1 MSVLDIY
8 RVPMSI
14 YVYGG
19 ISSAFSVLFFR
30 FCMQVGAGWH
40 ARVAE
45 RKQIEQ
51 GSKKYKSSRIAVCI
65 PCFCVGLFGGQ
76 LLSSA
81 YLRAFTNIDLFS
93 RFESMMIP
101 FAPPMPQKHGSELG
115 RRFL

>member
-51 GSKKYKSSRIAVCI
+51 DRDGLTIYDGKSFWWNLGTYFCAFWHSRVPRSKLPGAKLECKAHAKNPPS
-65 PCFCVGLFGGQ
+65 
-76 LLSSA
+76 
-81 YLRAFTNIDLFS
+81 NIT
-93 RFESMMIP
+93 
-101 FAPPMPQKHGSELG
+101 
-115 RRFL
+115 